1 MLGILSEDLS
11 RWPQSF
17 RASVLLRDGT
27 RSIRITVSAA
37 YRDLEDRGWLE
48 LRRGSGLYVR
58 PLQSSAAD
66 PGELDVL
73 LADSCVSLVV
83 RVTNPPKFCGD
94 SNN

>member
-1 MLGILSEDLS
+1 MSNWFVKVMLGILSEDL
-11 RWPQSF
+11 P
-17 RASVLLRDGT
+17 AGHKLP
-27 RSIRITVSAA
+27 SIRSLARRYQIHSNTVSAA

-73 LADSCVSLVV
+73 LAEFPACRS
-83 RVTNPPKFCGD
+83 
-94 SNN
+94 